1 MRACHTA
8 LWCHLTPHKHPKAT
22 LGQTGHVENVPT
34 VHLGLAPLKTAP
46 ASSPRGPARRMST
59 ASPALSR
66 GLDVIFEAHHAQHR
80 RDTTATRGRFRGAG
94 QVSAAYWGPAP
105 SKTALDSPA
114 RGPAR
119 RMSTASPA
127 LCHGLDV
134 IFKAHHAKHGRDPT
148 ATQGQ
153 PRGAEHVPA
162 VHLGPAP
169 TQAVHLG
176 AKNGKSSGKP
186 SFWLSRTVLLLQ
198 AQNRTQGSPKSGPEK
213 CTCSSAIADEG
224 AGSQLPDEP
233 RTRCSK
239 ADGELEASNLQS
251 QLHRKCSTTP
261 PKLSELIAANTPLQP
276 PKHACRR
283 A

>member
-1 MRACHTA
+1 MAQTQFLDAH
-8 LWCHLTPHKHPKAT
+8 HSKHDSDPT
-22 LGQTGHVENVPT
+22 INLGQFRGAEHVSV

-46 ASSPRGPARRMST
+46 EGCSCGPARC
-59 ASPALSR
+59 
-66 GLDVIFEAHHAQHR
+66 
-80 RDTTATRGRFRGAG
+80 
-94 QVSAAYWGPAP
+94 
-105 SKTALDSPA
+105 
-114 RGPAR
+114 
-119 RMSTASPA
+119 MSTASPA

-134 IFKAHHAKHGRDPT
+134 IFKAHHAKHGRNPT

-224 AGSQLPDEP
+224 AGSQLPEKP

-276 PKHACRR
+276 PQHACRR

>member
-1 MRACHTA
+1 MDLAPFLDAHHAQHDSDPT
-8 LWCHLTPHKHPKAT
+8 TN
-22 LGQTGHVENVPT
+22 LGQFRGAEHVSVAHLGLAPLKTAPEGCSRAPARYMPT
-34 VHLGLAPLKTAP
+34 ASPALCRGLDGTFEVFHANHGSDPTTNLGRFRDAEHIPAVHLGLAPLKTAP
-46 ASSPRGPARRMST
+46 ASRP
-59 ASPALSR
+59 
-66 GLDVIFEAHHAQHR
+66 H
-80 RDTTATRGRFRGAG
+80 
-94 QVSAAYWGPAP
+94 
-105 SKTALDSPA
+105 SPA
-114 RGPAR
+114 RC
-119 RMSTASPA
+119 MSNASPA

-153 PRGAEHVPA
+153 PRGAEHAPA

-276 PKHACRR
+276 PQHACRR